1 MEAQPE
7 AQAET
12 TQAEALQGATH
23 AVTPAETHASPP
35 DVSGGASSSSE
46 VVGSAAAFVESA
58 ASFVESTARAQ
69 QGAPLSDHEQHIEHL
84 VRGAPARVLCTT
96 SSQPQPRA
104 HMLPTCHQQ
113 RDRAFTRP
121 LPAPQSR
128 LGAHAAERQA
138 AV

>member
-84 VRGAPARVLCTT
+84 VRGAPARVRVHDLL
-96 SSQPQPRA
+96 SA
-104 HMLPTCHQQ
+104 
-113 RDRAFTRP
+113 
-121 LPAPQSR
+121 PAACP
-128 LGAHAAERQA
+128 HATHVPSAERQSLCETPPPWPSTP
-138 AV
+138 

>member
-58 ASFVESTARAQ
+58 ASFVESTARTQ

-96 SSQPQPRA
+96 SSQPQPR
-104 HMLPTCHQQ
+104 PTCYPRAISRETEPL
-113 RDRAFTRP
+113 RDPPPPWPSTP
-121 LPAPQSR
+121 
-128 LGAHAAERQA
+128 
-138 AV
+138 